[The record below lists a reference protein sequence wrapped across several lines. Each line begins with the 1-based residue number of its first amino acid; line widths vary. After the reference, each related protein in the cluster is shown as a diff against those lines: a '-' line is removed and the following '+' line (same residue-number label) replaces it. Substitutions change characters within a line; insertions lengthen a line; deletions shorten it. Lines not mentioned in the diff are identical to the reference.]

1 MKTEDSKY
9 FKDLNPFKLEMPF
22 GNYYLFKKF
31 IVAELFESVHFDW
44 NKAEQLIAEV
54 FNYYGNNPK
63 IGFIANRI
71 NHYSIDPQNWVK
83 LEKKYN
89 FVVASAIVVYN
100 MSTYMNASIEKQ
112 FAKNSIKRCK
122 SLNEAIIWVLNLKEL
137 N

>member
-9 FKDLNPFKLEMPF
+9 FKDLKPFKLEMPF
-22 GNYYLFKKF
+22 GNYYLFEKF

-44 NKAEQLIAEV
+44 DKAELLIAEV

-71 NHYSIDPQNWVK
+71 NHYSLDPQNWAK

-112 FAKNSIKRCK
+112 FTKSSIKRCK
-122 SLNEAIIWVLNLKEL
+122 SLKEAVEWVSNLKEF